1 MTSTIAP
8 GQYRLA
14 TLQVYNWG
22 TFNGLHT
29 VDVARAG
36 FLIFGPSGS
45 GKSTLIDAVSTIL
58 GSPGRHRFNA
68 AATESGKKSGRDLVT
83 YCRGAWQ
90 KEHDADLDDVTRSFL
105 RPGPMWSGVGLHF
118 SDDDGG
124 EITALRIM
132 CLTANTTTQSE
143 VKNLFLLLPGKVS
156 LVDCEELGKHSA
168 GQADA
173 KKQFPDLIAI
183 NRNLSPFSAALR
195 KRLGIADEKAIELLQ
210 RTQSAKTLGD
220 LNQLMRD
227 FMLPEP
233 ATFKI
238 ADDAAENF
246 TELKTAHAT
255 VVTARNQ
262 INKLRPIRDSADK
275 HAELTK
281 RIRDYTMDLD
291 AVPVYANTQRLGF
304 ARSDLRTNQG
314 ELDDAQASLETVQ
327 EKAAELA
334 ERVTNLH
341 VAIRGEK
348 DDGITAAE
356 HRRDKLRD
364 ECARVENEAKK
375 FFTVLSELTPFQP
388 ASQEDF
394 INLRVQLEEEIA
406 DIEARQQ
413 TYGDTRTDIYSR
425 LSILKQ
431 AIDQGEKDIR
441 MAEKFRSNM
450 DPRLLRARERICEIT
465 GIARGSLPFVAD
477 LIHIDPA
484 FAQWQPAAER
494 VMGGFAR
501 MLLVPDE
508 FYPQVAA
515 AVDAT
520 HLGTKLTYQDID
532 AKLESLRPQAISAR
546 SLAATI
552 VVEHGR
558 YEGWI
563 QHQLS
568 TRFDHVRAESIEE
581 FRSHRRAVTKAGQL
595 RDGSRHVKD
604 DRSRIDDRSRWVLFE
619 NSDARIDVLT
629 AQQRQRKN
637 ELNAVAEEQKQFESK
652 AKADAARIVSARRAL
667 ETEKFAQ
674 IDVSAAQ
681 NLLDEAQKDLDALV
695 DNNDR
700 LAGLQ
705 AELRTALGLVSLQE
719 TEKANLQQ
727 RIGVARNRVTEATAT
742 IERLTRVLD
751 GAELLLPE
759 VEKRITGRIKEFTR
773 AINATNIDAATIEV
787 ERKLREDKSVAE
799 GQCSTLQNAIKL
811 AMNRYLD
818 AWKERQGDLTPEVE
832 ALGDFLA
839 ELQRLEDDDLPRF
852 ESNFREL
859 LFDQTN
865 THLGR
870 LRREIA
876 TAASS
881 IRKEIDRLNESL
893 TLVDFYPG
901 RTLQIEVRESQPA
914 EARDFARKLAA
925 AVDGT
930 LENDEGAAEQRFERL
945 SAVIEDLVESD
956 TTTARQRKL
965 RLDTRWHV
973 AFYGVEVDADGNRGA
988 VYDSAEGL
996 SGGQAQKLSS
1006 FCLAAALRFR
1016 LTGMGEPP
1024 AKAKKSRVVIGE
1036 DVYPHYGTIILDEA
1050 FDRADAEFTRTSME
1064 VFDRFG
1070 FHMVLATPEKLLQ
1083 PVEDYIGGVLMV
1095 DCPDRKH
1102 SRTSA
1107 LTIEEAENHAVG

>member
-8 GQYRLA
+8 GQYRLT

-90 KEHDADLDDVTRSFL
+90 KEHDAELDDVTRSFL

-118 SDDDGG
+118 SDGDSG
-124 EITALRIM
+124 EITAIRIM

-156 LVDCEELGKHSA
+156 LAACEELGKHSA
-168 GQADA
+168 GQAEA

-262 INKLRPIRDSADK
+262 IDKLRPIRDSADK

-281 RIRDYTMDLD
+281 TIRNYAMDLD

-314 ELDDAQASLETVQ
+314 ELDDAQASLEAVQ
-327 EKAAELA
+327 EKVAELA

-375 FFTVLSELTPFQP
+375 FLAVLSELTPFQP
-388 ASQEDF
+388 ANQEDF

-413 TYGDTRTDIYSR
+413 AYGDTRTDIYSR
-425 LSILKQ
+425 LNALKQ
-431 AIDQGEKDIR
+431 AIEQGEKDIR

-465 GIARGSLPFVAD
+465 GIARGLLPFVAD
-477 LIHIDPA
+477 LIHIDPV

-532 AKLESLRPQAISAR
+532 AKLESLRPRSISAQ

-604 DRSRIDDRSRWVLFE
+604 DRSRIDDRSHWVLFE

-652 AKADAARIVSARRAL
+652 AEADAARIVSARRAL

-674 IDVSAAQ
+674 IDVSGAQ

-705 AELRTALGLVSLQE
+705 AELRTALGLTNLQE

-727 RIGVARNRVTEATAT
+727 RIGVARNRVSEATAK
-742 IERLTRVLD
+742 IEWLTRELA
-751 GAELLLPE
+751 GAEPLQPE
-759 VEKRITGRIKEFTR
+759 AERRIAGRMKVYAR
-773 AINATNIDAATIEV
+773 AINASNIDAATIEV
-787 ERKLREDKSVAE
+787 ERKLRADKSAAE
-799 GQCSTLQNAIKL
+799 GQCSTLQNSIKL

-818 AWKERQGDLTPEVE
+818 AWPERQGDLTPEVE

-839 ELQRLEDDDLPRF
+839 ELKRLEDDDLPRF

-914 EARDFARKLAA
+914 EARDFARKLAT

-956 TTTARQRKL
+956 MTTARQRKL

-1024 AKAKKSRVVIGE
+1024 AKARKSRVVIGE

-1070 FHMVLATPEKLLQ
+1070 FHMILATPEKLLQ

-1095 DCPDRKH
+1095 ECRDRKH
-1102 SRTSA
+1102 SQTAA
-1107 LTIEEAENHAVG
+1107 LTIEEAETYEDN